1 MIQGSAVAD
10 DGRPHRKDYIE
21 ETPMKKLSSAVGDSA
36 KAVDRLTVPAKL
48 GYGVGDLSFNIA
60 YQTTA
65 LYLIFFFTD
74 VFGIAAGAAGMI
86 MFYSKIWDAAIDP
99 AMGYITDRT
108 KSRWGSK
115 RPYILLGTVPLGI
128 TFMLLFYS
136 PALTSEN
143 LKIAYGLVTFILFC
157 TAITIV
163 NVPYGALT
171 ADLTLD
177 SNERAVVTGYRMT
190 FAIVGALVAAGA
202 TLPVV
207 GILGG
212 GDQVLGFRHMSMA
225 YAVLIMVVLLVTFF
239 TVKERVSHP
248 KEEVLSLVKSL
259 KLIAGNRP
267 FLILAAGTICHL
279 TAVLTTAAVVNYYF
293 KYNLKNEAM
302 IPVAF
307 LCLFVTAIGFMPLF
321 VKLSTKKSKKYAY
334 NLGIGSFALVLILLF
349 FFGERNIYLTLF
361 LFFLG
366 AAGMA
371 TNWLSA
377 WSMVPDTVEYSEW
390 KTGYR
395 REGIIYGAFFFCQK
409 FPAALA
415 AFIVGIVLKHVGY
428 VANIEQTQASLMGI
442 RLLLT
447 LIPVGFIIL
456 GIVFISLF
464 PIDAA
469 THRTMLADIGK
480 RGKSKR

>member
-1 MIQGSAVAD
+1 MKEHSPAIARAKKSPAG
-10 DGRPHRKDYIE
+10 DYL
-21 ETPMKKLSSAVGDSA
+21 PVRM
-36 KAVDRLTVPAKL
+36 KL

-65 LYLIFFFTD
+65 LYLIFFLTD
-74 VFGIAAGAAGMI
+74 VYGIAAGAAGMI
-86 MFYSKIWDAAIDP
+86 MFYSKIWDAVIDP

-128 TFMLLFYS
+128 AFMLLFYS
-136 PALTSEN
+136 PALGSEN
-143 LKIAYGLVTFILFC
+143 LKIAYGLVTFVLFC

-163 NVPYGALT
+163 NVPYGAMT

-177 SNERAVVTGYRMT
+177 SNERSVVTGYRMS
-190 FAIVGALVAAGA
+190 FAILGALVAAGA

-207 GILGG
+207 SLLGK
-212 GDQVLGFRHMSMA
+212 GDQVLGFRYMSVV
-225 YAVLIMVVLLVTFF
+225 YGVLIMAVLFVTFF
-239 TVKERVSHP
+239 TVSERVSAP
-248 KEEVLSLVKSL
+248 KEEALSLMESL
-259 KLIAGNRP
+259 KLIFSNRP
-267 FLILAAGTICHL
+267 FLILAAGTISHV

-307 LCLFVTAIGFMPLF
+307 LCLFVTAIVFMPLF

-334 NLGIGSFALVLILLF
+334 NLGIGSFAVVLVLIF
-349 FFGERNIYLTLF
+349 FFGEKNMYLTLF
-361 LFFLG
+361 FFFLG

-371 TNWLSA
+371 ANWLSS
-377 WSMVPDTVEYSEW
+377 WSMVPDTVEYSQW
-390 KTGYR
+390 KTGFR

-415 AFIVGIVLKHVGY
+415 AFIVGLVLKHVGY
-428 VANIEQTQASLMGI
+428 VANIEQTEQSLMGI

-447 LIPVGFIIL
+447 LIPVGFIII

-469 THRTMLADIGK
+469 MHQKIRSEIEA
-480 RGKSKR
+480 REKSKK

>member
-1 MIQGSAVAD
+1 MKRQSPAAG
-10 DGRPHRKDYIE
+10 GRLPIP
-21 ETPMKKLSSAVGDSA
+21 T
-36 KAVDRLTVPAKL
+36 KL

-65 LYLIFFFTD
+65 LYLIFYFTD
-74 VFGIAAGAAGMI
+74 VFGIGAGVAGMI
-86 MFYSKIWDAAIDP
+86 MFYSKIWDAVSDP
-99 AMGYITDRT
+99 MMGYITDHTR
-108 KSRWGSK
+108 SRLGSK
-115 RPYILLGTVPLGI
+115 RPYILLGTIPLGI
-128 TFMLLFYS
+128 TFMMLFYS
-136 PALTSEN
+136 PDLGSEQM
-143 LKIAYGLVTFILFC
+143 KVAYGLATFILFC

-171 ADLTLD
+171 ANLTLD
-177 SNERAVVTGYRMT
+177 ANERAVVTGYRMT
-190 FAIVGALVAAGA
+190 FAILGALVAAGA

-207 GILGG
+207 GLFGK
-212 GDQVLGFRHMSMA
+212 GDQVLGFRYMSVVYGILIM
-225 YAVLIMVVLLVTFF
+225 AVLFVTFF
-239 TVKERVSHP
+239 TAKERVTEP
-248 KEEVLSLVKSL
+248 KEKGLSLRQNMSV
-259 KLIAGNRP
+259 IFTNRP
-267 FLILAAGTICHL
+267 FIILAAGTVCHL

-307 LCLFVTAIGFMPLF
+307 LCLFVTAIAFMPLF
-321 VKLSTKKSKKYAY
+321 VRLSTRKSKKYAY
-334 NLGIGSFALVLILLF
+334 NLGIGSFALVLVLIFL
-349 FFGERNIYLTLF
+349 FGERNIYLTLF
-361 LFFLG
+361 FFFLG

-377 WSMVPDTVEYSEW
+377 WAMVPDTVEYSEW
-390 KTGYR
+390 KTGLR

-415 AFIVGIVLKHVGY
+415 ALIVGLVLDHVGY
-428 VANIEQTQASLMGI
+428 VPDIEQTGSSLMGI

-469 THRTMLADIGK
+469 KHRMMLAEIAK
-480 RGKSKR
+480 RKKPGE

>member
-1 MIQGSAVAD
+1 MNEHSPAISDAT
-10 DGRPHRKDYIE
+10 K
-21 ETPMKKLSSAVGDSA
+21 TPAG
-36 KAVDRLTVPAKL
+36 DRLPVGVKL

-86 MFYSKIWDAAIDP
+86 MFYSKIWDATIDP
-99 AMGYITDRT
+99 LMGYITDHT

-115 RPYILLGTVPLGI
+115 RPYILLGTIPLGI

-136 PALTSEN
+136 PSLGSEN
-143 LKIAYGLVTFILFC
+143 LKIAYGLITFVLFC

-171 ADLTLD
+171 ADITLD
-177 SNERAVVTGYRMT
+177 SNERSVVTGYRMT
-190 FAIVGALVAAGA
+190 FGILGALVAAGA
-202 TLPVV
+202 TLPLV
-207 GILGG
+207 GLLGN
-212 GDQVLGFRHMSMA
+212 GDQVLGFRNVGLVYGVVIMI
-225 YAVLIMVVLLVTFF
+225 VLFITFF
-239 TVKERVSHP
+239 AVKERVAHP
-248 KEEVLSLVKSL
+248 KEEVLSLVENIKVITS
-259 KLIAGNRP
+259 NRP
-267 FLILAAGTICHL
+267 FLILAAGTISHV
-279 TAVLTTAAVVNYYF
+279 TAVLITAAVVNYYF

-307 LCLFVTAIGFMPLF
+307 LCLFVTAIAFMPLF
-321 VKLSTKKSKKYAY
+321 VKLATKKSKKYAY
-334 NLGIGSFALVLILLF
+334 NLGIGSFAVVLVLIF

-361 LFFLG
+361 FFFLG

-371 TNWLSA
+371 ANWLSS
-377 WSMVPDTVEYSEW
+377 WSMVPDTVEYSQW
-390 KTGYR
+390 KTGLR
-395 REGIIYGAFFFCQK
+395 REGFIYGAFIFCQK

-428 VANIEQTQASLMGI
+428 TANIEQTEQSLMGI

-447 LIPVGFIIL
+447 LIPVGFIII
-456 GIVFISLF
+456 GIVFISMF
-464 PIDAA
+464 PINAEM
-469 THRTMLADIGK
+469 HGKMLSEIRQREA
-480 RGKSKR
+480 SKK

>member
-1 MIQGSAVAD
+1 
-10 DGRPHRKDYIE
+10 
-21 ETPMKKLSSAVGDSA
+21 MKKNSPAIADAA
-36 KAVDRLTVPAKL
+36 KAPAEDRLPVRMKL

-86 MFYSKIWDAAIDP
+86 MFYSKIWDAVIDP
-99 AMGYITDRT
+99 GMGYITDHT

-115 RPYILLGTVPLGI
+115 RPYILLGTIPLGI

-136 PALTSEN
+136 PSLGSEN

-177 SNERAVVTGYRMT
+177 SNERSVVTGYRMT
-190 FAIVGALVAAGA
+190 FAILGALVAAGA

-207 GILGG
+207 GLFGK
-212 GDQVLGFRHMSMA
+212 GDQVLGFRYMSIA
-225 YAVLIMVVLLVTFF
+225 YAVLIMIVLVVTFF
-239 TVKERVSHP
+239 SVKERVAHP
-248 KEEVLSLVKSL
+248 KEEILSLAENLRVIFSNK
-259 KLIAGNRP
+259 P
-267 FLILAAGTICHL
+267 FLILAAGTVSHL

-307 LCLFVTAIGFMPLF
+307 LCLFVTAIAFMPLF
-321 VKLSTKKSKKYAY
+321 VKLSTRKSKKYAY
-334 NLGIGSFALVLILLF
+334 NLGIGSFAVVLVLIF

-371 TNWLSA
+371 ANWLSA
-377 WSMVPDTVEYSEW
+377 WSMVPDTVEYSQW
-390 KTGYR
+390 KTGLR

-415 AFIVGIVLKHVGY
+415 ALIVGLVLKHVGY
-428 VANIEQTQASLMGI
+428 TANTEQTPESLMGI

-447 LIPVGFIIL
+447 LIPVGFIVL
-456 GIVFISLF
+456 GIVFISMF
-464 PIDAA
+464 PISAE
-469 THRTMLADIGK
+469 THARMLSEIQK
-480 RGKSKR
+480 REASKK

>member
-1 MIQGSAVAD
+1 V
-10 DGRPHRKDYIE
+10 GRTPRDKDE
-21 ETPMKKLSSAVGDSA
+21 HVQTHKQEMPMKANSSAAVDA
-36 KAVDRLTVPAKL
+36 KTTPVIDRLTTGMKL

-86 MFYSKIWDAAIDP
+86 MFYSKIWDAVSDP
-99 AMGYITDRT
+99 MMGYISDRT
-108 KSRWGSK
+108 RSRWGSK
-115 RPYILLGTVPLGI
+115 RPYILLGAIPLGV
-128 TFMLLFYS
+128 TFMLVFYS
-136 PALTSEN
+136 PTLATEN
-143 LKIAYGLVTFILFC
+143 LKIVYGLVTFVLFC

-171 ADLTLD
+171 ADITLD
-177 SNERAVVTGYRMT
+177 SNERSVVTGYRMS
-190 FAIVGALVAAGA
+190 FAIFGTLVAAGA
-202 TLPVV
+202 TLPLV
-207 GILGG
+207 GLFGN
-212 GDQVLGFRHMSMA
+212 GDQVLGFRYTGIA
-225 YAVLIMVVLLVTFF
+225 YAVLIVIVLFITFF
-239 TVKERVSHP
+239 TVRERVAHP
-248 KEEVLSLVKSL
+248 KQEVLSLVENIKVITSN
-259 KLIAGNRP
+259 KP
-267 FLILAAGTICHL
+267 FLILAAGTISHV

-307 LCLFVTAIGFMPLF
+307 LCLFVTAIAFMPLF

-334 NLGIGSFALVLILLF
+334 NLGIGSFAVVLVLIF

-371 TNWLSA
+371 ANWLSS
-377 WSMVPDTVEYSEW
+377 WSMVPDTVEYSQW
-390 KTGYR
+390 KTGLR
-395 REGIIYGAFFFCQK
+395 REGIIYGAFMFCQK

-415 AFIVGIVLKHVGY
+415 AFIVGIVLKYVGY
-428 VANIEQTQASLMGI
+428 TANIEQTEQSLMGI

-447 LIPVGFIIL
+447 LIPVGFIII

-464 PIDAA
+464 PISAA
-469 THRTMLADIGK
+469 DHRRMLAEIQDREK
-480 RGKSKR
+480 TKN

>member
-1 MIQGSAVAD
+1 
-10 DGRPHRKDYIE
+10 
-21 ETPMKKLSSAVGDSA
+21 MKERSHIATDVKKAGVGDH
-36 KAVDRLTVPAKL
+36 LTIPAKL
-48 GYGVGDLSFNIA
+48 GYGIGDLSFNIA

-86 MFYSKIWDAAIDP
+86 MFYSKIWDAVSDP
-99 AMGYITDRT
+99 MMGYITDHT
-108 KSRWGSK
+108 KTRWGGK
-115 RPYILLGTVPLGI
+115 RPYILLGTIPLGI

-136 PALTSEN
+136 PTLESEQI
-143 LKIAYGLVTFILFC
+143 KIAYGLVTFILFC

-163 NVPYGALT
+163 NIPYGALT
-171 ADLTLD
+171 ANLTLD

-190 FAIVGALVAAGA
+190 FAILGALVAAGA

-207 GILGG
+207 GLLGK
-212 GDQVLGFRHMSMA
+212 GDQVLGFRYMSIV
-225 YAVLIMVVLLVTFF
+225 YGILIMVVLLITFF
-239 TVKERVSHP
+239 TVRERVTDP
-248 KEEVLSLVKSL
+248 KEEELSLVQNLRVIFS
-259 KLIAGNRP
+259 NRP
-267 FLILAAGTICHL
+267 FLILAAGTVCHL

-307 LCLFVTAIGFMPLF
+307 LCLFVTAIAFMPLF

-334 NLGIGSFALVLILLF
+334 NLGIGSFALVLVLIF

-361 LFFLG
+361 FFFLG

-377 WSMVPDTVEYSEW
+377 WSMVPDTVEYSQW
-390 KTGYR
+390 KTGLR

-415 AFIVGIVLKHVGY
+415 AFIVGLMLNHVGY
-428 VANIEQTQASLMGI
+428 TANIEQTPQSLMGI
-442 RLLLT
+442 RVLLT

-456 GIVFISLF
+456 GIVFISMF
-464 PIDAA
+464 PIDAKM
-469 THRTMLADIGK
+469 HGRMLEEIRQRQDAK
-480 RGKSKR
+480 KLKKP

>member
-1 MIQGSAVAD
+1 
-10 DGRPHRKDYIE
+10 
-21 ETPMKKLSSAVGDSA
+21 MKEHCPAAAHA
-36 KAVDRLTVPAKL
+36 KNTSVDDRLSTRMKI

-99 AMGYITDRT
+99 GMGYITDHT

-115 RPYILLGTVPLGI
+115 RPYILLGTIPLGI
-128 TFMLLFYS
+128 TFILLFYS
-136 PALTSEN
+136 PALGSEN
-143 LKIAYGLVTFILFC
+143 AKIVYGLITFILFC

-163 NVPYGALT
+163 NVPYGAMT

-177 SNERAVVTGYRMT
+177 SNERSVVTGYRMT
-190 FAIVGALVAAGA
+190 FAILGALVAAGA

-207 GILGG
+207 GLLGK
-212 GDQVLGFRHMSMA
+212 GDQVLGFRHMSIV
-225 YAVLIMVVLLVTFF
+225 YGVLIVIVLFITFF
-239 TVKERVSHP
+239 TVKERVAQP
-248 KEEVLSLVKSL
+248 KEESLSLAENLRVIFS
-259 KLIAGNRP
+259 NRP
-267 FLILAAGTICHL
+267 FLILAAGTVCHL

-307 LCLFVTAIGFMPLF
+307 LCLFVTAIAFMPLF
-321 VKLSTKKSKKYAY
+321 VKLSTTKSKKYAY
-334 NLGIGSFALVLILLF
+334 NLGIGSFALVLVLLF
-349 FFGERNIYLTLF
+349 FFGEKNIYLTLF

-377 WSMVPDTVEYSEW
+377 WSMVPDTVEYSQW
-390 KTGYR
+390 KTGWR

-415 AFIVGIVLKHVGY
+415 AFIVGLVLKHVGY
-428 VANIEQTQASLMGI
+428 TANIEQTPESLMGI
-442 RLLLT
+442 RVLLT

-456 GIVFISLF
+456 GIVFISMF
-464 PIDAA
+464 PIDAKM
-469 THRTMLADIGK
+469 HGRMLEEIRQRQDAK
-480 RGKSKR
+480 KLKKP